1 MSSQGDTSSTITKN
15 GILELLNNVPFPP
28 VHLNL
33 NQILKTKPHRR
44 KSKDTDT
51 QKRTINSF
59 LLYRKEC
66 IEYLKTQNIDNMSNL
81 KQKELS
87 QSIAN
92 SWSGQSKRVRDF
104 YKNLAD
110 EAKKL
115 HKIISPQ
122 IQIRLYN
129 PKSSSGEENKDDFI
143 QTDSE
148 DSPQDIKNDNFAF
161 ASNEIDPIIEN
172 HNLDESYTDWF
183 AILSDIDNINNYNV
197 NSFAPLATKVDD
209 SSSFQN
215 QLCDFYNSHLTYN
228 QNLYFYHLCKLC
240 FQ

>member
-1 MSSQGDTSSTITKN
+1 MSSQSDTSSTITKN

-44 KSKDTDT
+44 KSKDTDI

-92 SWSGQSKRVRDF
+92 SWSGQSKRVKDY

-129 PKSSSGEENKDDFI
+129 PNSNKSSSGEENKDDLI

-148 DSPQDIKNDNFAF
+148 DSPRNINDDNF

-172 HNLDESYTDWF
+172 HNFDDSDTDWF
-183 AILSDIDNINNYNV
+183 VILSDINNYNDYNV
-197 NSFAPLATKVDD
+197 NSFAPLVDD

>member
-1 MSSQGDTSSTITKN
+1 MSSQGDNTSSSTITKN

-44 KSKDTDT
+44 KSKNTSDI

-66 IEYLKTQNIDNMSNL
+66 IEYLKSQNIDNMSNL

-92 SWSGQSKRVRDF
+92 SWSVQSEYVKDY

-129 PKSSSGEENKDDFI
+129 PNNSKSSSSSGEESKDDLI
-143 QTDSE
+143 QTY
-148 DSPQDIKNDNFAF
+148 SPQNINNGNF
-161 ASNEIDPIIEN
+161 ASNEIDHIGEN
-172 HNLDESYTDWF
+172 NLDDSDTDWF
-183 AILSDIDNINNYNV
+183 AILSDFNNYND
-197 NSFAPLATKVDD
+197 NSFIPLASNDA
-209 SSSFQN
+209 SLFQSK
-215 QLCDFYNSHLTYN
+215 LCDFCNSHLTYN
-228 QNLYFYHLCKLC
+228 QNLYIYHLCKLC

>member
-1 MSSQGDTSSTITKN
+1 MSSQGDLSASTITKN
-15 GILELLNNVPFPP
+15 EILELLNNVPFPP
-28 VHLNL
+28 AHLNL
-33 NQILKTKPHRR
+33 DQILKTKPHRR
-44 KSKDTDT
+44 KSKDTDI

-66 IEYLKTQNIDNMSNL
+66 IEYLKAQHIDNMSNL
-81 KQKELS
+81 RQKELS

-92 SWSGQSKRVRDF
+92 SWSVQSKCVKDY
-104 YKNLAD
+104 YKNLAN

-129 PKSSSGEENKDDFI
+129 PNNSKSSSEEESKDDLI

-148 DSPQDIKNDNFAF
+148 ENSPQNISNDNFV
-161 ASNEIDPIIEN
+161 SNEIGPITEN
-172 HNLDESYTDWF
+172 NNLDDFDTDWF
-183 AILSDIDNINNYNV
+183 AIISDINNYTD
-197 NSFAPLATKVDD
+197 NSFAPLATEMDD

-215 QLCDFYNSHLTYN
+215 QLCEFCNSHLTYN
-228 QNLYFYHLCKLC
+228 QNLYIYHLCKLC

>member
-1 MSSQGDTSSTITKN
+1 MSSSKGDNTSSSTIIKN
-15 GILELLNNVPFPP
+15 EILELLNNVPFPP
-28 VHLNL
+28 AHLNL

-44 KSKDTDT
+44 KSKNTSDI

-66 IEYLKTQNIDNMSNL
+66 IEYIKGQNIDNISNL

-92 SWSGQSKRVRDF
+92 SWSVQSEYVKDY

-129 PKSSSGEENKDDFI
+129 PSNNKSSSGEENKDDI
-143 QTDSE
+143 IRT
-148 DSPQDIKNDNFAF
+148 DSPQIINNDNF
-161 ASNEIDPIIEN
+161 ASNEIDHIDVN
-172 HNLDESYTDWF
+172 NNLDDFDTDWF
-183 AILSDIDNINNYNV
+183 ATLSDINDYND
-197 NSFAPLATKVDD
+197 NSFVPLASNDA
-209 SSSFQN
+209 SLFQN
-215 QLCDFYNSHLTYN
+215 KLCDFCNSHLTYN
-228 QNLYFYHLCKLC
+228 QNLYIYHLCKLC